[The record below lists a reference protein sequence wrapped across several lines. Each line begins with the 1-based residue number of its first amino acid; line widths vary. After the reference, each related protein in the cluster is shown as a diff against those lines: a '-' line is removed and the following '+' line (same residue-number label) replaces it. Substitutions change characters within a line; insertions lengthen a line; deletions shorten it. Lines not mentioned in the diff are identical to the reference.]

1 MVKYVQYS
9 GQKIGGTE
17 TYMKNDFPN
26 RNNACQYFYFSSK
39 TLRKDRKF
47 SVCPQQKGFDNNSD
61 SNTIKMLQK

>member
-47 SVCPQQKGFDNNSD
+47 SVCPQ
-61 SNTIKMLQK
+61 